1 MSYSWTSQRSALP
14 ASLQSDLKSDHGTV
28 CPSLG
33 EKEPYARR
41 VRDQAL
47 AASCSAPRSSRVGV
61 RRLGCSVGRKG
72 DNF

>member
-1 MSYSWTSQRSALP
+1 MSYNWTSQRSALP

-28 CPSLG
+28 CPPLG
-33 EKEPYARR
+33 EKEPHARR

-47 AASCSAPRSSRVGV
+47 GASCFAPHSSWVGL
-61 RRLGCSVGRKG
+61 RRLGCSVGRKR